1 LQRKNLK
8 KRPCLLG
15 EGEKKRKKR
24 SCSRKTTTVGV
35 LEERRKE
42 EELKEDSDGL
52 FFPSVGNGL

>member
-1 LQRKNLK
+1 LQRKKLK

-15 EGEKKRKKR
+15 EGEKKGKKE
-24 SCSRKTTTVGV
+24 SCSRKTKTVGV

-42 EELKEDSDGL
+42 EELKEDSYGL